1 MTLSTTTWRLSS
13 STGTCWAWRLHC
25 GEEAHAGAARPTQQS
40 LGSPR
45 GCAGGQGVAR
55 ARTGAQ
61 GSSTV
66 AGLFP
71 PNPAPAPSCL
81 GHPYQ
86 GRAGCLDLCSIRLA
100 LIWMKVP
107 RAVEAQG
114 QAVVDLCPG

>member
-13 STGTCWAWRLHC
+13 STGTCWAWRPHC
-25 GEEAHAGAARPTQQS
+25 GEEAHAGAARPTRQS

-45 GCAGGQGVAR
+45 GCPGGQGVAG

-66 AGLFP
+66 AGPFP
-71 PNPAPAPSCL
+71 PNPTPTPSCL
-81 GHPYQ
+81 GHPHL
-86 GRAGCLDLCSIRLA
+86 GRVRRLNLCSMRLA

-114 QAVVDLCPG
+114 QAVVDLRPG